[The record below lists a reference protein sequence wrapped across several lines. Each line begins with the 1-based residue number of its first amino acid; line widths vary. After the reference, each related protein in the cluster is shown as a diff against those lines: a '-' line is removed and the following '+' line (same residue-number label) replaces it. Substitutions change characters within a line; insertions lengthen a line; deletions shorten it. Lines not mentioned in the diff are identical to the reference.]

1 MDDRHFPL
9 FVSSY
14 GKRAVIF
21 GGGNIGERRVETLL
35 KFSFSVT
42 VVSPSLTEKLAE
54 RAEAGEIQYI
64 AYCYK
69 ADYLE
74 GSYLVIACTDDRQTN
89 REIGEAAKA
98 RELHVSVCD
107 RREECTF
114 FFPAVAVNDEVTVGI
129 VGSGK
134 THRVTRRAAVRLR
147 EIVERKAY

>member
-64 AYCYK
+64 ADC
-69 ADYLE
+69 L
-74 GSYLVIACTDDRQTN
+74 
-89 REIGEAAKA
+89 
-98 RELHVSVCD
+98 
-107 RREECTF
+107 
-114 FFPAVAVNDEVTVGI
+114 
-129 VGSGK
+129 
-134 THRVTRRAAVRLR
+134 
-147 EIVERKAY
+147 